1 MPAQTYIGYSSV
13 GRHAPHTTITDIEL
27 IKQDLL
33 NHFNTRIGERV
44 GRPDFGSIIWDLMF
58 SVGDDRTESLVI
70 QDAHRIIDSDPR
82 VELLNTNVTI
92 DEAGHSIKLE
102 MQVRA
107 IEIDVTE
114 WFSTTFQ

>member
-1 MPAQTYIGYSSV
+1 MPAQTYIGFSSV
-13 GRHAPHTTITDIEL
+13 GRHAPKTTITDIEL

-58 SVGDDRTESLVI
+58 SVGDDRTEALVI
-70 QDAHRIIDSDPR
+70 QDANRIVDSDPR
-82 VELLNTNVTI
+82 VELLDAKVSI
-92 DEAGHSIKLE
+92 DESGHSIKLE
-102 MQVRA
+102 LQIRA

-114 WFSTTFQ
+114 WFVTTFQ